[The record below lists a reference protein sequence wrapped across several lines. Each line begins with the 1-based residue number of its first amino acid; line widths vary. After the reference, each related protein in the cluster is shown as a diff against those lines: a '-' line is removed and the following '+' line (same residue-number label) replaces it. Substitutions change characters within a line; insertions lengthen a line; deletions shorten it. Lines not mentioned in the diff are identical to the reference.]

1 MSQKIRNRSACG
13 GINRASHTNVSFWR
27 IPDPLKIAFAARCG
41 VADPAPRR
49 TGRPVMC
56 HTPPRRAALGTE
68 GVMRHTPRRIGR
80 KSTVLV
86 HRKRGNLRGGD
97 GSPERAGSAF
107 RRSAPPF
114 GQYRRLPLRQEPGGD
129 GLSNRRSTLH
139 EETVGDD
146 RSEGMLE
153 RDERSKIRMI

>member
-86 HRKRGNLRGGD
+86 HRKRGNLRGGTD
-97 GSPERAGSAF
+97 LRSVPEALSGDRLLRLVNPGDYLSGRSLEETASPAGDELST
-107 RRSAPPF
+107 R
-114 GQYRRLPLRQEPGGD
+114 RRLE
-129 GLSNRRSTLH
+129 
-139 EETVGDD
+139 
-146 RSEGMLE
+146 
-153 RDERSKIRMI
+153 MIVLKVC

>member
-86 HRKRGNLRGGD
+86 HQETGKSPGGGRISGACRKRFPEIGSSVWSIPEIASPAGAWRRRPLQPEIDSPRGD
-97 GSPERAGSAF
+97 SWR
-107 RRSAPPF
+107 
-114 GQYRRLPLRQEPGGD
+114 
-129 GLSNRRSTLH
+129 
-139 EETVGDD
+139 
-146 RSEGMLE
+146 
-153 RDERSKIRMI
+153 